1 MGCYIKNEFETY
13 ESWMADLINFDLLNQ
28 ARRSVS
34 EINNRILE
42 CIHRSPKTDVNI
54 QIRPVKNSDIYLLQD
69 FFSSLSNE
77 TLYSRYHSARKVMS
91 HEQLQKF
98 IAVDYR
104 DEMIILALLKIDG
117 IEEVVGIGEYR
128 ITEKSVMAD
137 IALTVRDDYQNLG
150 IGRELFNYLTE
161 IAKNA
166 GILGFTAEVLA
177 DNTSVD
183 RMSERMGIKF
193 EKEISHGITK
203 LSMLFES

>member
-1 MGCYIKNEFETY
+1 
-13 ESWMADLINFDLLNQ
+13 
-28 ARRSVS
+28 
-34 EINNRILE
+34 
-42 CIHRSPKTDVNI
+42 
-54 QIRPVKNSDIYLLQD
+54 
-69 FFSSLSNE
+69 
-77 TLYSRYHSARKVMS
+77 
-91 HEQLQKF
+91 
-98 IAVDYR
+98 
-104 DEMIILALLKIDG
+104 MIILALLKIDG